1 LSLVELAFR
10 SGSRP
15 GALIRV
21 LAVLFALS
29 AIAVRVEAQ
38 SYHETARVGLIRVD
52 LTVTDSDGRPVP
64 GLRRSEIRLKV
75 DGKPAQIEALDAID
89 TEVAR
94 TSVGPEDTIVGETAS
109 SAQTPA
115 PESTQEPP
123 ALSLAILIDET
134 SIAPF
139 SKKIIEASLSRF
151 LDQPLPPGVQLLVER
166 FDGGLHVECPWTGD
180 VSKARAAAA
189 RVFRRSFL
197 RLLPS
202 PTEIGDLDGPALPD
216 IGYFSKRSL
225 DAVFQALLL
234 FPEVGQGRRGLVW
247 VTDGTPLL
255 SPLSLGFAAAAQAER
270 PPIPGR
276 PQSMPRP
283 RNSGVSHDSG
293 RTEPRP
299 WDENAVGWTLLTEKI
314 EKKAIQKAIAILPV
328 NSQPLDAGLFLGDA
342 GSQRQKTI
350 TMGSFAA
357 RADVVHAMTAVGSAT
372 GGEATLLGGNLDREL
387 RNVVERRRA
396 GYILTFRDPSPK
408 DPRFHD
414 IDLSVLRPN
423 VRLIYRKGF
432 QTLEPLAQLADRV
445 MSNLY
450 LPRPTNPLDAT
461 VRTTVLER
469 QKDLLTIRLT
479 VTFPALPE
487 AGGLDT
493 RSRTV
498 QVVAA
503 CLDPK
508 GRATLPFGEVGATRT
523 IQQEEKTLLEHSFVI
538 HLRPGRHTWS
548 LGVRDQA
555 SGIASYLRFT
565 TTL

>member
-1 LSLVELAFR
+1 M
-10 SGSRP
+10 
-15 GALIRV
+15 RV
-21 LAVLFALS
+21 LTLLFALS
-29 AIAVRVEAQ
+29 AVAVSVEAQ
-38 SYHETARVGLIRVD
+38 SYHETARVSLIRID

-75 DGKPAQIEALDAID
+75 DGKPVPVEALDAID
-89 TEVAR
+89 TEAAR
-94 TSVGPEDTIVGETAS
+94 ALVGPEDTVAGQTAS
-109 SAQTPA
+109 PAQTPG
-115 PESTQEPP
+115 PEMAEEPP
-123 ALSLAILIDET
+123 TLSLAVLIDET

-180 VSKARAAAA
+180 VSKVRAAAA

-202 PTEIGDLDGPALPD
+202 PTEIGDPDGPALAD
-216 IGYFSKRSL
+216 VGYFSRRSL

-234 FPEVGQGRRGLVW
+234 FPETGSGRRGLVW

-255 SPLSLGFAAAAQAER
+255 SPLSLGFAVAEQAER

-276 PQSMPRP
+276 PRSMPRP
-283 RNSGVSHDSG
+283 RSSGVVHDSG

-299 WDENAVGWTLLTEKI
+299 WDKDVVGGSFLTEKI

-342 GSQRQKTI
+342 GSQQKKTI

-372 GGEATLLGGNLDREL
+372 GGEATLLGGNLDRDL
-387 RNVVERRRA
+387 RNAVERRRS
-396 GYILTFRDPSPK
+396 GYILTFRDPVPD

-414 IDLSVLRPN
+414 IEVSVLRPN
-423 VRLIYRKGF
+423 LRLTYRKGF
-432 QTLEPLAQLADRV
+432 QTLEPLARLADRV

-450 LPRPTNPLDAT
+450 IPRPTNPLDAT

-469 QKDLLTIRLT
+469 QKDLLTVRLT

-493 RSRTV
+493 RRRSV
-498 QVVAA
+498 QVVGA

-508 GRATLPFGEVGATRT
+508 GRATLPFGEGGATRT
-523 IQQEEKTLLEHSFVI
+523 IQQEEKTFLEHSFLI

-548 LGVRDQA
+548 LGVRDRA
-555 SGIASYLRFT
+555 SGIASYLSFT
-565 TTL
+565 TNL